1 MARLL
6 ETKNRKKSNFY
17 VTIFTVI
24 LALFG
29 VAMVFSASYYQSLS
43 KFGNYYHYVKDD
55 LMWLGIGMAAF
66 IICGLLNYHI
76 YSVFAWPLLGIGV
89 VLLLLIF
96 TPLGITLNNATRWL
110 DFKYFTVMP
119 GEIIKSCLVFWI
131 ASFYA
136 KDPDRIHRLK
146 PNAAVLA
153 VLAFCASLIVL
164 QPNLSTA
171 GTVVLIGIGMM
182 FIAGF
187 SLKLI
192 LLVGALGVGG
202 FVLIILSPKGAY
214 MLERVETFFDPFKDA
229 LGSGYQ
235 VVQGLL
241 ALGSGGFLGVGPG
254 QSIQKTLYLPEPQ
267 NDFIIAI
274 IGEELGFVGVLAL
287 LLVYLMLIYNC
298 FKVAMGAKDY
308 FGMLLAGGITLHL
321 AIQVILNVA
330 VVSASFFPTGVAL
343 PLVSLG
349 GNATVLFLA
358 EMGIIV
364 NISKHTIDEIEA
376 EA

>member
-153 VLAFCASLIVL
+153 VLAFCAALIVL